1 MDITAVAPHPAAAK
15 PAKTAQTRTSGAS
28 PVTTN
33 AQPASPTGHFRVALG
48 VDQAS
53 KRVVATII
61 NPDTGEVVDQM
72 PPEKLRNIAAAIRR
86 MLAPLVDQI
95 V

>member
-1 MDITAVAPHPAAAK
+1 MDITAVAPHAAAAK
-15 PAKTAQTRTSGAS
+15 PAKTAQTRTPGAS
-28 PVTTN
+28 PVTTK
-33 AQPASPTGHFRVALG
+33 AQPASPIRHFRVALG

-61 NPDTGEVVDQM
+61 NPETGEVVDQM
-72 PPEKLRNIAAAIRR
+72 PPEKLRHIAAAIRR
-86 MLAPLVDQI
+86 MLAPPVENI